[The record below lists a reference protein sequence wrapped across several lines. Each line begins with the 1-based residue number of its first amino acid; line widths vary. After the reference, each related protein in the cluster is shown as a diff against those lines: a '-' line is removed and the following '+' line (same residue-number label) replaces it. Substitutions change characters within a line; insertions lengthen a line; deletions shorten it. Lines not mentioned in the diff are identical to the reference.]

1 LTEQGGDVRVRVAGI
16 LITADGLLLIAHK
29 KNDDVYWLLP
39 GGGVD
44 YGESLSEALVREF
57 VEELNIDITVS
68 DLAFISDSIDPSGD
82 RHVVNICFLC
92 KHEGGEY
99 ILGNEGRLHDFSFFQ
114 KKEIPH
120 INIFPPINNELVSI
134 MNNGVSGKYIGK
146 LWKEK

>member
-16 LITADGLLLIAHK
+16 LISSDGVLLIAHK

-57 VEELNIDITVS
+57 VEELNIDVTVS

-82 RHVVNICFLC
+82 RHVVNICFIC

-99 ILGNEGRLHDFSFFQ
+99 ILGEEGRLHDFSFF
-114 KKEIPH
+114 KKEEIPD

-134 MNNGVSGKYIGK
+134 MNSGVSGKYIGK
-146 LWKEK
+146 LWKEQ